1 MATDEILEPTVDQT
15 LEFFKVLRSSYK
27 QQWYELLNSIRFAEL
42 RGGGF
47 LAYLAEVLDDPEM
60 MAKMTKHAADE
71 AKHGHFVT
79 VMIRREGGKPK
90 TMVQD
95 NLFRSM
101 ARAEGRDSEEGP
113 PLTGPPA
120 REDLIETFAG
130 MQAIEHAAD
139 TAFKAFE
146 KLFEDDPVIL
156 AMVKEVLKD
165 EEFHIGWIAKLLDQW
180 RREGFA
186 EQIDDAMNR
195 ARVALAEARQKGII
209 NRIAEQTA
217 PSS

>member
-1 MATDEILEPTVDQT
+1 MQEEAILEPTVDQT

-27 QQWYELLNSIRFAEL
+27 EQWYELLNSIRFAEL

-79 VMIRREGGKPK
+79 VMLRREGGKPK
-90 TMVQD
+90 SQVEN
-95 NLFRSM
+95 NLFKNM
-101 ARAEGRDSEEGP
+101 ARSQGRDTETGP
-113 PLTGPPA
+113 PLSGPPA

-130 MQAIEHAAD
+130 MQAIEKGAEV
-139 TAFKAFE
+139 AFQAFE
-146 KLFEDDPVIL
+146 RLFEDDPVIL
-156 AMVKEVLKD
+156 QMVKEVLKD

-180 RREGFA
+180 RGEGYA
-186 EQIDDAMNR
+186 EQVDDALLRGRKAM
-195 ARVALAEARQKGII
+195 AAARQNGII
-209 NRIAEQTA
+209 NRLAQQTSA
-217 PSS
+217 Q

>member
-27 QQWYELLNSIRFAEL
+27 EQWYELLNSIRFAEL

-47 LAYLAEVLDDPEM
+47 LAYLAEVLDDPDM

-90 TMVQD
+90 TMVQQ
-95 NLFRSM
+95 NLFRAM
-101 ARAEGRDSEEGP
+101 ARARGQDTEVGP
-113 PLTGPPA
+113 PLTGPPP
-120 REDLIETFAG
+120 REELIEVFAG
-130 MQAIEHAAD
+130 MQAIEHAAE
-139 TAFKAFE
+139 TAFQAFE
-146 KLFEDDPVIL
+146 VLFEDDPVIL

-165 EEFHIGWIAKLLDQW
+165 EEFHLGWIAKKLEEW
-180 RREGFA
+180 RGEGYA
-186 EQIDDAMNR
+186 DQIDDALHR
-195 ARVALAEARQKGII
+195 AREALAKARQQGIV
-209 NRIAEQTA
+209 NRLAQQAA
-217 PSS
+217 PN